1 LIIKRLASHEAL
13 AELTYLA
20 LLGLAHGL
28 AYRQHHRSVARSTIG
43 LFHRVYVL
51 SAAQAPAHNTVQS
64 VVPTSYCRA
73 WVPCTPIMASQ
84 RRARYF
90 CEPCCGA
97 FHVISIEFRTIVAAG
112 EQKKDPLRKD
122 NAVKEKNEQLSQT
135 TRQHPKEYGKINL
148 FFPTVISCSTLTQRD
163 GHPLLPPTGPVAESH
178 LAYESMQLSMNS

>member
-1 LIIKRLASHEAL
+1 
-13 AELTYLA
+13 
-20 LLGLAHGL
+20 
-28 AYRQHHRSVARSTIG
+28 
-43 LFHRVYVL
+43 
-51 SAAQAPAHNTVQS
+51 
-64 VVPTSYCRA
+64 
-73 WVPCTPIMASQ
+73 M
-84 RRARYF
+84 
-90 CEPCCGA
+90 
-97 FHVISIEFRTIVAAG
+97 AAG